1 MVAILGLDF
10 QFGFFGLEFQVWQG
24 LFCHQKWSRD

>member
-10 QFGFFGLEFQVWQG
+10 QFGFFGLEF
-24 LFCHQKWSRD
+24 